1 MIYRGVITAMSN
13 AQKHA
18 LLYASLMMTE
28 NITYQAGNINVKPSD
43 RLCIFR
49 F

>member
-28 NITYQAGNINVKPSD
+28 YNVPS
-43 RLCIFR
+43 RKH
-49 F
+49 